1 MPLASSDWK
10 YLKAE
15 RLHIFEDTR
24 KNTFFPLMIT
34 FFIHPVTIR
43 SWLTTSI
50 TTNMFLAYSVFLTVT
65 ELQTM
70 SDASTKL
77 EDSTVSPDL
86 ASSGIWIVSVGISPV
101 WRTLARRSWLLL
113 AEKQG
118 KVCYDRVMFQYFHLH
133 IQGIGLI
140 MMRNKILWTLAYEI
154 YGKQISTII
163 IMKRVSFVKAYLLS
177 EPRF

>member
-1 MPLASSDWK
+1 
-10 YLKAE
+10 
-15 RLHIFEDTR
+15 
-24 KNTFFPLMIT
+24 
-34 FFIHPVTIR
+34 
-43 SWLTTSI
+43 
-50 TTNMFLAYSVFLTVT
+50 
-65 ELQTM
+65 
-70 SDASTKL
+70 
-77 EDSTVSPDL
+77 
-86 ASSGIWIVSVGISPV
+86 V

-163 IMKRVSFVKAYLLS
+163 IMKTSFICESLPTVRATFLKFLEASMRLTAILEKKCIIVYI
-177 EPRF
+177 